1 MSVFLSFRCV
11 KVVQCFKIM
20 GVECVGYEKNISHN
34 GWRQNNRVECYN
46 ENNDLGSGSSSHPG
60 HWKYW
65 TGSSKKLELRS
76 DSYALMGE
84 DMKVQRSKAGWSWD
98 NSCCE
103 LILLALNSIRQP
115 ACKIK
120 VKHTCVLPF
129 AHPQDKQPVMSSH
142 HCRKRIYPQQ
152 KSTVGYSSFNDS
164 GWSFKIGQETLENSR
179 LHLQNCDTGHFCTA
193 KRAGWI
199 LVKHASLEAIAVIVQ
214 YSFQY
219 CSRLIW
225 VSTVACPCLLTGEKM
240 LQPSARQYCASSL
253 FTGQALTLSV

>member
-20 GVECVGYEKNISHN
+20 GVDCVGYEKNISHN

-98 NSCCE
+98 NSCCD
-103 LILLALNSIRQP
+103 LILLALNSINQP

-129 AHPQDKQPVMSSH
+129 AHPRTSSQLCPVIIAGNASILS
-142 HCRKRIYPQQ
+142 KSPQ
-152 KSTVGYSSFNDS
+152 SGTEILMIVVGV
-164 GWSFKIGQETLENSR
+164 SR
-179 LHLQNCDTGHFCTA
+179 LARRPWRTHDFIF
-193 KRAGWI
+193 R
-199 LVKHASLEAIAVIVQ
+199 IVTLDI
-214 YSFQY
+214 FV
-219 CSRLIW
+219 RLK
-225 VSTVACPCLLTGEKM
+225 E
-240 LQPSARQYCASSL
+240 
-253 FTGQALTLSV
+253 QAESWLNTPA